1 MLKLM
6 VITLQAILFQRSLG
20 AIQMVT
26 EEIMECHIV
35 SIDTEHHHFMCYVR
49 MTSCLSCQAML
60 SDDLV
65 AESVN
70 EKVETF
76 YRHIKTRQ
84 PAQDGSLG
92 QVAVLLSQKRS
103 KKTWFSSTEVHFP
116 CRLSCL
122 TERLDLMAYD
132 TCWSRAG
139 TGPVRSSPHHLVQ
152 PDYPTSSP
160 TDIRGEN

>member
-6 VITLQAILFQRSLG
+6 VIALQAILFQRSLG

-35 SIDTEHHHFMCYVR
+35 SIDAEHYHFMCIIR

-76 YRHIKTRQ
+76 YRHAKTRQ

-103 KKTWFSSTEVHFP
+103 KKTWFSSTEA
-116 CRLSCL
+116 SCTAL
-122 TERLDLMAYD
+122 
-132 TCWSRAG
+132 
-139 TGPVRSSPHHLVQ
+139 
-152 PDYPTSSP
+152 
-160 TDIRGEN
+160 

>member
-1 MLKLM
+1 M
-6 VITLQAILFQRSLG
+6 VTALQAILFQRSLG

-35 SIDTEHHHFMCYVR
+35 SIDAEHHHFMSYVR

-76 YRHIKTRQ
+76 YRHIKNRQ

-103 KKTWFSSTEVHFP
+103 KKTWFSSTEVS
-116 CRLSCL
+116 CIALSAVPL
-122 TERLDLMAYD
+122 N
-132 TCWSRAG
+132 
-139 TGPVRSSPHHLVQ
+139 V
-152 PDYPTSSP
+152 
-160 TDIRGEN
+160 